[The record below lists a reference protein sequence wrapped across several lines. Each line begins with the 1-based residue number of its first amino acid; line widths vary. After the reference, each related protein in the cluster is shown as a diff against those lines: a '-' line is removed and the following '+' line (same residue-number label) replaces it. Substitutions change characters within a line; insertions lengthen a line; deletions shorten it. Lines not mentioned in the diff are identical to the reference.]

1 MPDHAPSLEAACAL
15 LERAVVRL
23 DEVAE
28 AIARREEERAKEPSA
43 EVLAATMA
51 EAAERLDA
59 VIARLAA
66 VLEQG

>member
-1 MPDHAPSLEAACAL
+1 MPDDAPTLEAACAM
-15 LERAVVRL
+15 LETAVARL
-23 DEVAE
+23 EQVAE
-28 AIARREEERAKEPSA
+28 AIACREEERAKEPSA
-43 EVLAATMA
+43 EALAATMA